1 MDLNGVSSEKKTLK
15 NAFLPYFPDPLLT
28 HLVRVPD
35 PEDGEGDDV
44 LAPEDVPVMIIMII
58 IIIIIII
65 IITLTRSCTS
75 HS

>member
-65 IITLTRSCTS
+65 TLTRSCTS